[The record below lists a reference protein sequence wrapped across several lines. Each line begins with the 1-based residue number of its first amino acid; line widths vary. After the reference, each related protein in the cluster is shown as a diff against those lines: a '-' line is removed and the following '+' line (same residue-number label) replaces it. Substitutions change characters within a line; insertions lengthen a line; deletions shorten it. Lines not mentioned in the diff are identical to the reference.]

1 MQTRIGD
8 DAAKNTAR
16 LAIEDFRKYPCERN
30 FNTMVAMVVRA
41 SGISRPQAIEAVHA
55 KIENS
60 RKFGGM

>member
-1 MQTRIGD
+1 MKNDLTV
-8 DAAKNTAR
+8 NTAR
-16 LAIEDFRKYPCERN
+16 LAMEDFRKFPCEKN
-30 FNTMVAMVVRA
+30 FNTMVAMIDRA

>member
-1 MQTRIGD
+1 MKNDLTV
-8 DAAKNTAR
+8 NTAR
-16 LAIEDFRKYPCERN
+16 LAMEDFRKFPCEKN
-30 FNTMVAMVVRA
+30 FNTMVAMIVRA